1 MTLINTLNDSKMFN
15 DVELVKLTLTAN
27 SVLLLA
33 VLILY
38 DKYKQ
43 YIDQS
48 LDAIAGQKLFIVSAS
63 RTIQR
68 VKARLQRHNSTQLNS
83 TRQRQQQLTQFVGRD
98 VINKNTTD
106 LAVRCSTESV
116 EFS

>member
-43 YIDQS
+43 YID
-48 LDAIAGQKLFIVSAS
+48 
-63 RTIQR
+63 
-68 VKARLQRHNSTQLNS
+68 
-83 TRQRQQQLTQFVGRD
+83 
-98 VINKNTTD
+98 
-106 LAVRCSTESV
+106 
-116 EFS
+116 